1 MIQTFL
7 VNTDLKMRKGKIAA
21 QTAHG
26 ETLYMSDV
34 YSPLHEE
41 MKERN
46 RVWIDGGMHKIVFK
60 STELEMIETMRIL
73 DNLHINY
80 YMVRDFGLTQV
91 AKNSFTVLAVEPL
104 EKQSHQVVFGHLKLL

>member
-21 QTAHG
+21 QVAHG

-34 YSPLHEE
+34 YSPLHED

-46 RVWIDGGMHKIVFK
+46 EVWINGGMHKIVFK
-60 STELEMIETMRIL
+60 ATEEEMH
-73 DNLHINY
+73 HIINELNY
-80 YMVRDFGLTQV
+80 FDIMSYVVRDFGLTQV
-91 AKNSFTVLAVEPL
+91 PEGSFTVLAVEPL
-104 EKQSHQVVFGHLKLL
+104 NKNSHEDLFSEFKLL

>member
-34 YSPLHEE
+34 YGPLHKD

-46 RVWIDGGMHKIVFK
+46 GIWVNGGMHKIVLK
-60 STELEMIETMRIL
+60 ATEREMIETINIL
-73 DNLHINY
+73 NNLDIMCY
-80 YMVRDFGLTQV
+80 SVRDFGLTQV
-91 AKNSFTVLAVEPL
+91 PEGSFTVLAIEPL
-104 EKQSHQVVFGHLKLL
+104 EKQSHQVIFGHLKLL

>member
-21 QTAHG
+21 QVAHG

-34 YSPLHEE
+34 YSVIHEE

-46 RVWIDGGMHKIVFK
+46 RVWIDGGMHKVVFK
-60 STELEMIETMRIL
+60 STESEMIETMRIL
-73 DNLHINY
+73 DNLNTNY
-80 YMVRDFGLTQV
+80 YVVRDFGLTQV
-91 AKNSFTVLAVEPL
+91 PKNSFTVLVIEPL
-104 EKQSHQVVFGHLKLL
+104 EKQSHQVIFGHLKLL